1 MKRNIL
7 ITGSSHGI
15 GAGCAIAFARD
26 EGANIGITCNKNP
39 EGAKAVAAE
48 CEKYGVKTKIYA
60 GDVGKHDHCK
70 AMVEDFIATFGK
82 IDVLVNNAGAGG
94 KILPLAEQTDDDL
107 SRTVAVN
114 LTGAMMG
121 CARAARAMIARG
133 KGGAIVNVSS
143 VCALYAW
150 PGWGVYTA
158 AKAGL
163 SKFSHALYAEL
174 RPHGI
179 RVTCV
184 TPSWG
189 RTGFNAAA
197 GIRGASEDRALAK
210 LCIQPEDLGR
220 IVRGI
225 LEQPDHLAVP
235 ELTVLP
241 QVQDIV
247 PM

>member
-1 MKRNIL
+1 MNLKGKRVVVTGGGSGYGRGIAAEL
-7 ITGSSHGI
+7 AKAGAKVWITG
-15 GAGCAIAFARD
+15 RD
-26 EGANIGITCNKNP
+26 VRKLAASAKAT
-39 EGAKAVAAE
+39 GAKAVVA
-48 CEKYGVKTKIYA
+48 
-60 GDVGKHDHCK
+60 DVTSGADWDRVMDEVG
-70 AMVEDFIATFGK
+70 A

-94 KILPLAEQTDDDL
+94 RIAPLAKQSDL
-107 SRTVAVN
+107 EIESVIATN
-114 LTGAMMG
+114 LTGALLG
-121 CARAARAMIARG
+121 CRRAAKRMIARK

-225 LEQPDHLAVP
+225 LEQPDRLAVP
-235 ELTVLP
+235 DVTVQP
-241 QVQDIV
+241 MIQDIA